1 MSRIFKHDGGNRP
14 ARKKSLT
21 MLVSLALILLVSVGG
36 TLAYLVT
43 QTDAVE
49 NTFTPAKND
58 ITVEEEF
65 DNQTKK
71 NVGVTNNSDFA
82 VFVRMQIVET
92 WMEGGAIV
100 ATPDGVSVNY
110 SKAKL
115 GWVKHTDGFWYY
127 TQPVAKDQTVTL
139 FDSITAT
146 RPEKVTAELNLE
158 VLAQSVQAE
167 PKTAVTELW
176 GIDPTTLK

>member
-92 WMEGGAIV
+92 WMEGDAIV
-100 ATPDGVSVNY
+100 ATPRVGSSTQMVS
-110 SKAKL
+110 
-115 GWVKHTDGFWYY
+115 G
-127 TQPVAKDQTVTL
+127 
-139 FDSITAT
+139 ITHSLLRRIRRLHCST
-146 RPEKVTAELNLE
+146 PS
-158 VLAQSVQAE
+158 QQQ
-167 PKTAVTELW
+167 
-176 GIDPTTLK
+176 DLKRSLLS